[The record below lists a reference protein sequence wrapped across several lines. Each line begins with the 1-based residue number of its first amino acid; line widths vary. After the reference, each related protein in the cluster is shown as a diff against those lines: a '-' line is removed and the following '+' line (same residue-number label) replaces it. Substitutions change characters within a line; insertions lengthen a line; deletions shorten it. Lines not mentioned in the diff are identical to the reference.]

1 MLSDLFQRQAVESKD
16 RGGESATSGLQFLQ
30 GSGAI
35 SSPAHCRSVAR
46 GGAMTTVERVA
57 H

>member
-1 MLSDLFQRQAVESKD
+1 MESF
-16 RGGESATSGLQFLQ
+16 GGESATSGLQFLQ